1 MRVLNLHDINRL
13 LCIIEDFYG
22 ARGFFT
28 TTQPAKIELRR
39 LSRHLDGDL
48 SLEGQSGHRLE
59 GVIAVDGDAF
69 GFFAGKVRGVKG
81 GADRSFLAWRND
93 IFRNHR
99 SRATARGLNGL
110 DA

>member
-1 MRVLNLHDINRL
+1 MRVLNLHDVNRL
-13 LCIIEDFYG
+13 LRIIEDLDG
-22 ARGFFT
+22 ARGLFT

-69 GFFAGKVRGVKG
+69 GLFAGKVCGVKG
-81 GADRSFLAWRND
+81 GTDRTLFTWRND
-93 IFRNHR
+93 VFRNHR
-99 SRATARGLNGL
+99 SRTPTRGLDGL
-110 DA
+110 DT